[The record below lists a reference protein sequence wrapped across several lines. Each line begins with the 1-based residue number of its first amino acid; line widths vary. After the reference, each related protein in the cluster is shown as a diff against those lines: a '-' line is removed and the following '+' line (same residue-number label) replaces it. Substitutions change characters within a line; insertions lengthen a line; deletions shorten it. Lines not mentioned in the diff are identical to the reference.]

1 MSAVSADAISA
12 GTAPENGPAD
22 DDGAGGGTSL
32 VEQAPRLKVRS
43 IFRRFW
49 PETRPFRGRMV
60 LSLLLAAISPALATV
75 SVWLF
80 KILVDDVLTPHDYRL
95 FPAVAAAYLGIT
107 LLEGLLNFTD
117 QYMSVWVGERFVLSL
132 RVRLFAHIQ
141 RLSLG
146 YFERNQLG
154 DILSR
159 LTGDV
164 GAIESLVLT
173 GVNVALSY
181 TFQIA
186 FFTAAMFY
194 LNWQLAL
201 AAFVAAPGFLLL
213 ARVFSRRIK
222 DASRERRRR
231 SGSITA
237 VAEESLGNVAL
248 VQAYDR
254 EEHEVDRFQEENLGS
269 FRAQMTAT
277 RLEALFSPF
286 SSLLETIGVLL
297 VVGIAVWEL
306 ANNRITLGG
315 LLVFVAYLT
324 QLYGP
329 ISGFGNLWNSLYSA
343 SASAERI
350 IEVLDEEPGVVEPE
364 VPRTLARASGEVRFE
379 DVEFSYPGTDK
390 AVLRGISY
398 QVPPGTK
405 VAIVGASGAGKTTLT
420 KLMLRFY
427 DPANGRITLDGR
439 DLRDLSLS
447 DLRRNVTA
455 VLQETLVFDGTV
467 ADNIRYGKPDATD
480 QEITAAAVAAD
491 AHGFISALPEG
502 YDTRIGQRGRML
514 SGGQRQRLAIARAM
528 IRDSP
533 VLLLDEPTT
542 GLDAEST
549 QRVLEPMRRLMS
561 GRTTIVISH
570 NLLTVTDAD
579 QILFLDG
586 GVITGMGTHQQLLGR
601 HPGYTRLY
609 QLHHP
614 DQPSQP
620 VGPIAA
626 GAASGRAPV
635 GPPANAPTT
644 SFPVARPRWAAA
656 DSTSATT
663 RFARILPARPV
674 KTLGRDY
681 PPPAAPS
688 RTAGTP
694 AGRDTTA
701 TTSRLPVVPSAG
713 WSNGPRPTPGRHRAA
728 AENPPQSA
736 PAPRIRADH
745 RPRSTFDRLPTPQ
758 PRTLPPQP
766 AVLPPRTE
774 YRQPPAQRDRSDA
787 SFPGRPVTPPSPRHR
802 HETGPPNGH
811 HRGHTGETPVPHH
824 GEVARTG
831 LRR

>member
-1 MSAVSADAISA
+1 MTAIATDAGSA
-12 GTAPENGPAD
+12 GAASETEPAD
-22 DDGAGGGTSL
+22 ENAAGGGTSL
-32 VEQAPRLKVRS
+32 VEQAPRLTVRS

-60 LSLLLAAISPALATV
+60 VSLLLAAVSPALATV

-117 QYMSVWVGERFVLSL
+117 QYMSAWVGERFVLNL
-132 RVRLFAHIQ
+132 RVRLFAHMQ

-159 LTGDV
+159 LTSDV

-173 GVNVALSY
+173 GVNVALTY

-237 VAEESLGNVAL
+237 VAEETLGNTAL

-254 EEHEVDRFQEENLGS
+254 QDHEVHRFHQENLGS

-277 RLEALFSPF
+277 KLEALFSPF

-329 ISGFGNLWNSLYSA
+329 ISGFGNLWNSIYSA
-343 SASAERI
+343 TASAERI
-350 IEVLDEEPGVVEPE
+350 IEVLDEQPGVNQPE
-364 VPRTLARASGEVRFE
+364 NPRPLPHPTGDIRF
-379 DVEFSYPGTDK
+379 DNVEFHYPETDK
-390 AVLRGISY
+390 TVLRGISY
-398 QVPPGTK
+398 HVPPGTK
-405 VAIVGASGAGKTTLT
+405 IAIVGASGAGKTTLT
-420 KLMLRFY
+420 KLLLRFY
-427 DPANGRITLDGR
+427 DPAGGRITLDGR

-447 DLRRNVTA
+447 DLRHNVTA

-480 QEITAAAVAAD
+480 QEITTAALAAD
-491 AHGFISALPEG
+491 AHQFITALPEG
-502 YDTRIGQRGRML
+502 YHTRIGQRGRML

-528 IRDSP
+528 IRNSP

-561 GRTTIVISH
+561 GRTTIIISH

-579 QILFLDG
+579 QILYLEDG
-586 GVITGMGTHQQLLGR
+586 LITGRGTHQQLLGH
-601 HPGYTRLY
+601 HPGYTQLY

-614 DQPSQP
+614 HHNTPP
-620 VGPIAA
+620 TPTIPPPGHPPLGYPTHPPTTTI
-626 GAASGRAPV
+626 
-635 GPPANAPTT
+635 PPARAHAP
-644 SFPVARPRWAAA
+644 A
-656 DSTSATT
+656 DSASVTT
-663 RFARILPARPV
+663 RLARILPTRPV
-674 KTLGRDY
+674 KTLGRTT
-681 PPPAAPS
+681 PPPAPPPHPRR
-688 RTAGTP
+688 RTPDHDPRQNT
-694 AGRDTTA
+694 D
-701 TTSRLPVVPSAG
+701 RLPTIT
-713 WSNGPRPTPGRHRAA
+713 PTNPDDQARTTGRHRA
-728 AENPPQSA
+728 
-736 PAPRIRADH
+736 
-745 RPRSTFDRLPTPQ
+745 T
-758 PRTLPPQP
+758 
-766 AVLPPRTE
+766 V
-774 YRQPPAQRDRSDA
+774 
-787 SFPGRPVTPPSPRHR
+787 
-802 HETGPPNGH
+802 
-811 HRGHTGETPVPHH
+811 
-824 GEVARTG
+824 
-831 LRR
+831 

>member
-1 MSAVSADAISA
+1 MTAVSARAMSGDEVSKTESA
-12 GTAPENGPAD
+12 GRDAVEGVP
-22 DDGAGGGTSL
+22 SL
-32 VEQAPRLKVRS
+32 VERAPRLKVRA

-60 LSLLLAAISPALATV
+60 LSLLLAAAGPALATV
-75 SVWLF
+75 SIWLF

-95 FPAVAAAYLGIT
+95 FPMVAAAYLGIT
-107 LLEGLLNFTD
+107 LVEGLLNFTD
-117 QYMSVWVGERFVLSL
+117 QYMSAWVGERFVLNL
-132 RVRLFAHIQ
+132 RVRLFAHVQ
-141 RLSLG
+141 RLSMG
-146 YFERNQLG
+146 YFEKNQLG

-164 GAIESLVLT
+164 GSIESLVLT
-173 GVNVALSY
+173 GVNVALTY

-186 FFTAAMFY
+186 FYTLAMFY

-201 AAFVAAPGFLLL
+201 AAFVAAPGFLVL

-237 VAEESLGNVAL
+237 VAEETLGNVAL

-254 EEHEVDRFQEENLGS
+254 QDHEVDRFHQENLGS

-277 RLEALFSPF
+277 KLEALFSPF

-306 ANNRITLGG
+306 ANNSITLGG

-329 ISGFGNLWNSLYSA
+329 ISGFGNLWNSIYSA

-350 IEVLDEEPGVVEPE
+350 IEVLDEEPGVVQREH
-364 VPRTLARASGEVRFE
+364 PRALARATGDVRFE
-379 DVEFSYPGTDK
+379 DVEFSYPGTDRT
-390 AVLRGISY
+390 VVRGISY
-398 QVPPGTK
+398 RVPPGAK

-427 DPANGRITLDGR
+427 DPACGRITLDGR

-467 ADNIRYGKPDATD
+467 AENIHYGKPDATD
-480 QEITAAAVAAD
+480 EEITAAASAAD
-491 AHGFISALPEG
+491 AHGFITELPEG

-528 IRDSP
+528 IRNSP

-579 QILFLDG
+579 QILFLEDG
-586 GVITGMGTHQQLLGR
+586 AITGAGTHQQLLGR

-609 QLHHP
+609 RLHHP
-614 DQPSQP
+614 DHAETSDFD
-620 VGPIAA
+620 AA
-626 GAASGRAPV
+626 GTVAFTQPRRRAPL
-635 GPPANAPTT
+635 GSPADQPTT
-644 SFPVARPRWAAA
+644 RVPAARPHAAVPA
-656 DSTSATT
+656 GASATT
-663 RFARILPARPV
+663 RLAKVLPARRV
-674 KTLGRDY
+674 KTVGRPA
-681 PPPAAPS
+681 PPPVAMPARGGASGPDP
-688 RTAGTP
+688 TP
-694 AGRDTTA
+694 
-701 TTSRLPVVPSAG
+701 TTSRLPAVRPAG
-713 WSNGPRPTPGRHRAA
+713 PDDRARPPGRHHASPPNIPQPTAAPGGRAA
-728 AENPPQSA
+728 HSATSARHRLPPSQ
-736 PAPRIRADH
+736 PIP
-745 RPRSTFDRLPTPQ
+745 RPRNPEMPK
-758 PRTLPPQP
+758 
-766 AVLPPRTE
+766 
-774 YRQPPAQRDRSDA
+774 
-787 SFPGRPVTPPSPRHR
+787 
-802 HETGPPNGH
+802 
-811 HRGHTGETPVPHH
+811 
-824 GEVARTG
+824 
-831 LRR
+831 

>member
-1 MSAVSADAISA
+1 M
-12 GTAPENGPAD
+12 
-22 DDGAGGGTSL
+22 
-32 VEQAPRLKVRS
+32 
-43 IFRRFW
+43 
-49 PETRPFRGRMV
+49 
-60 LSLLLAAISPALATV
+60 
-75 SVWLF
+75 
-80 KILVDDVLTPHDYRL
+80 
-95 FPAVAAAYLGIT
+95 
-107 LLEGLLNFTD
+107 NFTD
-117 QYMSVWVGERFVLSL
+117 QYMSAWVGERFVLNL
-132 RVRLFAHIQ
+132 RVRLFAHMQ

-146 YFERNQLG
+146 YFENNQLG

-164 GAIESLVLT
+164 GSIESLVLT
-173 GVNVALSY
+173 GVNVALTY
-181 TFQIA
+181 ALQIG
-186 FFTAAMFY
+186 FFTIAMFY

-231 SGSITA
+231 SGSISA
-237 VAEESLGNVAL
+237 VAEETLGNVAL

-254 EEHEVDRFQEENLGS
+254 QDHEVHRFHEENLGS

-329 ISGFGNLWNSLYSA
+329 ISGFGNLWNSIYSA

-350 IEVLDEEPGVVEPE
+350 IEVLDEQPGVIQPE
-364 VPRTLARASGEVRFE
+364 HPRSLTRAAGDLRFE

-398 QVPPGTK
+398 RVPPGAK
-405 VAIVGASGAGKTTLT
+405 VAIVGSSGAGKTTLT

-427 DPANGRITLDGR
+427 DPADGRITLDGR

-480 QEITAAAVAAD
+480 QEITAAAIAAD
-491 AHGFISALPEG
+491 AHEFITALPEG

-528 IRDSP
+528 IRNSP

-561 GRTTIVISH
+561 GRTTIIISH

-579 QILFLDG
+579 QILFLDD
-586 GVITGMGTHQQLLGR
+586 GVITGAGTHQQLLGR

-609 QLHHP
+609 RLHHP
-614 DQPSQP
+614 DQPDHP
-620 VGPIAA
+620 DFDAA
-626 GAASGRAPV
+626 ATVVVTPPGRAPL
-635 GPPANAPTT
+635 GLPANLPTT
-644 SFPVARPRWAAA
+644 RVPAVRPYWAAP
-656 DSTSATT
+656 DSASATT
-663 RFARILPARPV
+663 RFASILPARPV
-674 KTLGRDY
+674 KTLGRAD
-681 PPPAAPS
+681 PPPAALP
-688 RTAGTP
+688 RRGGAPGHDPTP
-694 AGRDTTA
+694 
-701 TTSRLPVVPSAG
+701 TTSRLPAVTPASQDDRA
-713 WSNGPRPTPGRHRAA
+713 RPTGRHHATA
-728 AENPPQSA
+728 HNTPQPTA
-736 PAPRIRADH
+736 APRIRTRALSNIDTSPAALTAAATASPATPGAPLTT
-745 RPRSTFDRLPTPQ
+745 RVRAATGAGAARSLRRLLPGTPGH
-758 PRTLPPQP
+758 T
-766 AVLPPRTE
+766 AVAAPPPRTRPDE
-774 YRQPPAQRDRSDA
+774 RPP
-787 SFPGRPVTPPSPRHR
+787 PRAHR
-802 HETGPPNGH
+802 
-811 HRGHTGETPVPHH
+811 
-824 GEVARTG
+824 
-831 LRR
+831 

>member
-1 MSAVSADAISA
+1 MTVVSAGAGSA
-12 GTAPENGPAD
+12 GGASETEPVD
-22 DDGAGGGTSL
+22 RDAGGGATSL
-32 VEQAPRLKVRS
+32 VEQAPRLKVRA
-43 IFRRFW
+43 IFGRFW

-60 LSLLLAAISPALATV
+60 LSLLLAAVGPGLATV
-75 SVWLF
+75 GIWLF

-95 FPAVAAAYLGIT
+95 FPVVAAAYLGIT

-117 QYMSVWVGERFVLSL
+117 QYMSAWVGERFVLNL
-132 RVRLFAHIQ
+132 RVRLFAHVQ

-146 YFERNQLG
+146 YFENNQLG

-173 GVNVALSY
+173 GVNVALTY
-181 TFQIA
+181 AFQIG
-186 FFTAAMFY
+186 FYTVAMFY

-201 AAFVAAPGFLLL
+201 VAFVAAPGFLLL

-254 EEHEVDRFQEENLGS
+254 QDHEVHRFHQENLGS

-306 ANNRITLGG
+306 AQGRITLGG

-329 ISGFGNLWNSLYSA
+329 ISGFGTLWNSIYSA

-350 IEVLDEEPGVVEPE
+350 IEVLDERPGVVEPE
-364 VPRTLARASGEVRFE
+364 DPRPLTRAAGEVGLT
-379 DVEFSYPGTDK
+379 DVEFSYPGTDR

-398 QVPPGTK
+398 RVPPGAT
-405 VAIVGASGAGKTTLT
+405 VAIVGSSGAGKTTLT

-427 DPANGRITLDGR
+427 DPAGGRITLDGR
-439 DLRDLSLS
+439 DLRELSLS

-467 ADNIRYGKPDATD
+467 ADNIRYGKPEATEG
-480 QEITAAAVAAD
+480 EITAAAVAAD
-491 AHGFISALPEG
+491 AHEFVSALPEG

-528 IRDSP
+528 IRNSP

-561 GRTTIVISH
+561 GRTTIIISH

-579 QILFLDG
+579 QILFLDD
-586 GVITGMGTHQQLLGR
+586 GVITGAGTHQQLLGR

-609 QLHHP
+609 RLHHP
-614 DQPSQP
+614 DHPDRP
-620 VGPIAA
+620 AHPDHDAA
-626 GAASGRAPV
+626 ATAATAAVAPPGRAPD
-635 GPPANAPTT
+635 PSADSPTT
-644 SFPVARPRWAAA
+644 GVAAARPPWAAP
-656 DSTSATT
+656 DSTSVTT
-663 RFARILPARPV
+663 RLAQILPARPV
-674 KTLGRDY
+674 KTLGRAD
-681 PPPAAPS
+681 PRAAAPP
-688 RTAGTP
+688 RTGRAS
-694 AGRDTTA
+694 GRDPTP
-701 TTSRLPVVPSAG
+701 TTSRLPTV
-713 WSNGPRPTPGRHRAA
+713 TPADQDDPARTTGRHHATA
-728 AENPPQSA
+728 PQ
-736 PAPRIRADH
+736 
-745 RPRSTFDRLPTPQ
+745 
-758 PRTLPPQP
+758 
-766 AVLPPRTE
+766 
-774 YRQPPAQRDRSDA
+774 QRVHS
-787 SFPGRPVTPPSPRHR
+787 PG
-802 HETGPPNGH
+802 
-811 HRGHTGETPVPHH
+811 
-824 GEVARTG
+824 
-831 LRR
+831 

>member
-1 MSAVSADAISA
+1 MTAVAADAHSA
-12 GTAPENGPAD
+12 GAVTEAEPAD
-22 DDGAGGGTSL
+22 DDAAGGATSL
-32 VEQAPRLKVRS
+32 VEQAPRLKVRV

-60 LSLLLAAISPALATV
+60 LSLLLAAAGPALATV
-75 SVWLF
+75 GIWLF

-95 FPAVAAAYLGIT
+95 FPTVAGAYLGIT

-117 QYMSVWVGERFVLSL
+117 QYMSAWVGERFVLNL
-132 RVRLFAHIQ
+132 RVRLFEHMQ

-146 YFERNQLG
+146 YFEKNQLG
-154 DILSR
+154 DVLSR
-159 LTGDV
+159 LTSDV
-164 GAIESLVLT
+164 GSIESMVLT
-173 GVNVALSY
+173 GVNVALTY
-181 TFQIA
+181 TFQIG
-186 FFTAAMFY
+186 FYIVAMFY

-213 ARVFSRRIK
+213 ARTFSRRLK

-237 VAEESLGNVAL
+237 VAEETLSNVAL

-254 EEHEVDRFQEENLGS
+254 QDHEVHRFREENLGS

-329 ISGFGNLWNSLYSA
+329 ISGFGNLWNSIYSA

-350 IEVLDEEPGVVEPE
+350 IEVLDEQPGVVEPE
-364 VPRTLARASGEVRFE
+364 YPRPLTRAADDVRFE
-379 DVEFSYPGTDK
+379 GVEFRYPGTDK

-398 QVPPGTK
+398 RVPPGAK

-427 DPANGRITLDGR
+427 DPDSGRITLDGR

-467 ADNIRYGKPDATD
+467 ADNIRYGKADATD
-480 QEITAAAVAAD
+480 EEIVDAATAAD
-491 AHGFISALPEG
+491 AHGFITALPEG

-561 GRTTIVISH
+561 GRTTIIISH

-579 QILFLDG
+579 QILFLEDG
-586 GVITGMGTHQQLLGR
+586 AITGAGTHQQLLGQ

-609 QLHHP
+609 ELHHP
-614 DQPSQP
+614 DHH
-620 VGPIAA
+620 GPAAAA
-626 GAASGRAPV
+626 GAPPVHAAAGSPAVPAAAGILAGRPQ
-635 GPPANAPTT
+635 
-644 SFPVARPRWAAA
+644 WAAP
-656 DSTSATT
+656 DSTSVTT
-663 RFARILPARPV
+663 RLTRVLPARPV
-674 KTLGRDY
+674 KTVGRTGPLPAVAPRAPGYDPT
-681 PPPAAPS
+681 PP
-688 RTAGTP
+688 
-694 AGRDTTA
+694 TT
-701 TTSRLPVVPSAG
+701 RLPVVRPAGRVDQVTPS
-713 WSNGPRPTPGRHRAA
+713 GRHRAA
-728 AENPPQSA
+728 G
-736 PAPRIRADH
+736 H
-745 RPRSTFDRLPTPQ
+745 
-758 PRTLPPQP
+758 PPQP
-766 AVLPPRTE
+766 AAAPPIRTTHTPTPAP
-774 YRQPPAQRDRSDA
+774 RPSPQPQPAQPPLLAPPPDHPRAPLPAQSGRSA
-787 SFPGRPVTPPSPRHR
+787 AFRPPVPATPPAPGLHHPSGSANGHRSGPAEEPSGPRHSR
-802 HETGPPNGH
+802 IA
-811 HRGHTGETPVPHH
+811 HTG
-824 GEVARTG
+824 AR
-831 LRR
+831 R

>member
-1 MSAVSADAISA
+1 V
-12 GTAPENGPAD
+12 
-22 DDGAGGGTSL
+22 TSL
-32 VEQAPRLKVRS
+32 VEQAPRLKVRA
-43 IFRRFW
+43 IFGRFW

-60 LSLLLAAISPALATV
+60 LSLGLAAVGPGLATV
-75 SVWLF
+75 SIWLF

-117 QYMSVWVGERFVLSL
+117 QYMSAWVGERFVLDL
-132 RVRLFAHIQ
+132 RVRLFAHMQ

-146 YFERNQLG
+146 YFENNQLG

-164 GAIESLVLT
+164 GSIESLVLT
-173 GVNVALSY
+173 GVNVALTY

-186 FFTAAMFY
+186 FYTLAMFY

-237 VAEESLGNVAL
+237 VAEETLGNVAL

-254 EEHEVDRFQEENLGS
+254 QDHEVDRFHQENLGS

-277 RLEALFSPF
+277 KLEALFSPF

-306 ANNRITLGG
+306 ANNRISLGG

-329 ISGFGNLWNSLYSA
+329 ISGFGNLWNSIYSA

-350 IEVLDEEPGVVEPE
+350 IEVLDEQPGVIDPE
-364 VPRTLARASGEVRFE
+364 HPHRLTRAAG
-379 DVEFSYPGTDK
+379 DVQFTDVAFAYPATDK
-390 AVLRGISY
+390 TVLRGISY
-398 QVPPGTK
+398 RVPPGAT

-427 DPANGRITLDGR
+427 DPAHGRITLDGH
-439 DLRDLSLS
+439 DLRELSLT

-480 QEITAAAVAAD
+480 QEITTAAITAD
-491 AHGFISALPEG
+491 AHEFITALPEG
-502 YDTRIGQRGRML
+502 YHTRIGQRGRTL

-528 IRDSP
+528 IRNSP

-549 QRVLEPMRRLMS
+549 QRVLEPMRRLMT
-561 GRTTIVISH
+561 GRTTIIISH

-579 QILFLDG
+579 HILYLDQ
-586 GVITGMGTHQQLLGR
+586 GVITGAGTHQQLLGH

-609 QLHHP
+609 RLHHP
-614 DQPSQP
+614 DHPDHTP
-620 VGPIAA
+620 TPAIAPP
-626 GAASGRAPV
+626 GRAPA
-635 GPPANAPTT
+635 GPPANLPTT
-644 SFPVARPRWAAA
+644 RVPAVRPQWATPDTA
-656 DSTSATT
+656 SVKTT

-674 KTLGRDY
+674 KTLGRAN
-681 PPPAAPS
+681 PPQTAPPRTASASAHDPTPATNRLSTVTPAAHDDQAP
-688 RTAGTP
+688 
-694 AGRDTTA
+694 TT
-701 TTSRLPVVPSAG
+701 
-713 WSNGPRPTPGRHRAA
+713 GRHHVGAHS
-728 AENPPQSA
+728 PPQSA
-736 PAPRIRADH
+736 AAPRTRTAPSPPSTFRPPPSPQR
-745 RPRSTFDRLPTPQ
+745 RPR
-758 PRTLPPQP
+758 PPQP
-766 AVLPPRTE
+766 PVLTPQSDYQQRPE
-774 YRQPPAQRDRSDA
+774 PAQRDRANAPQPA
-787 SFPGRPVTPPSPRHR
+787 STATPPSPRHR
-802 HETGPPNGH
+802 HPAEKTSDRRGPTN
-811 HRGHTGETPVPHH
+811 ETPGPRHTEIAH
-824 GEVARTG
+824 TG

>member
-1 MSAVSADAISA
+1 MTAVSAGATSV
-12 GTAPENGPAD
+12 GGVSVTEPAD
-22 DDGAGGGTSL
+22 RDGVGGVTSL
-32 VEQAPRLKVRS
+32 VEQAPRLKVRA
-43 IFRRFW
+43 IFVRFW

-60 LSLLLAAISPALATV
+60 LSLLLAAVGPGLATV
-75 SVWLF
+75 SIWLF

-117 QYMSVWVGERFVLSL
+117 QYMSAWVGERFVLNL
-132 RVRLFAHIQ
+132 RVRLFAHMQ

-146 YFERNQLG
+146 YFEKNQLG

-164 GAIESLVLT
+164 GSIESLVLT
-173 GVNVALSY
+173 GVNVALTY

-186 FFTAAMFY
+186 FYTIAMFY

-237 VAEESLGNVAL
+237 VAEETLGNVAL

-254 EEHEVDRFQEENLGS
+254 EDHEVDRFHQENLGS

-277 RLEALFSPF
+277 KFEALFSPF

-329 ISGFGNLWNSLYSA
+329 ISGFGNLWNSIYSA

-350 IEVLDEEPGVVEPE
+350 IEVLDEQPGVTEPE
-364 VPRTLARASGEVRFE
+364 HPRRLTRAAGDLRFH

-398 QVPPGTK
+398 RVPPGAK
-405 VAIVGASGAGKTTLT
+405 VAIVGSSGAGKTTLT

-427 DPANGRITLDGR
+427 DPTAGQITLDGH
-439 DLRDLSLS
+439 DLRDLSLP

-480 QEITAAAVAAD
+480 QEITTAAIAAD
-491 AHGFISALPEG
+491 AHQFITALPEG
-502 YDTRIGQRGRML
+502 YHTRIGQRGRTL

-528 IRDSP
+528 IRNSP

-549 QRVLEPMRRLMS
+549 QRVLEPMRRLMT
-561 GRTTIVISH
+561 GRTTIIISH

-579 QILFLDG
+579 QILFLDDG
-586 GVITGMGTHQQLLGR
+586 MITGAGTHQQLLGQ
-601 HPGYTRLY
+601 HTGYTRLY
-609 QLHHP
+609 RLHHP
-614 DQPSQP
+614 DHPDHP
-620 VGPIAA
+620 DH
-626 GAASGRAPV
+626 
-635 GPPANAPTT
+635 PAAPTT
-644 SFPVARPRWAAA
+644 ATAPPRRPPA
-656 DSTSATT
+656 DPSANLPTT
-663 RFARILPARPV
+663 RVPTVRPQWATPDTTSVTTRLGRILPARPV
-674 KTLGRDY
+674 KTLGRAN
-681 PPPAAPS
+681 PPPAPPPHPNGAP
-688 RTAGTP
+688 RHDPTP
-694 AGRDTTA
+694 AT
-701 TTSRLPVVPSAG
+701 
-713 WSNGPRPTPGRHRAA
+713 N
-728 AENPPQSA
+728 
-736 PAPRIRADH
+736 
-745 RPRSTFDRLPTPQ
+745 RLPT
-758 PRTLPPQP
+758 
-766 AVLPPRTE
+766 
-774 YRQPPAQRDRSDA
+774 
-787 SFPGRPVTPPSPRHR
+787 VTPTSPDDHAPTTGRH
-802 HETGPPNGH
+802 HAAAHSPP
-811 HRGHTGETPVPHH
+811 
-824 GEVARTG
+824 
-831 LRR
+831 

>member
-1 MSAVSADAISA
+1 MTAVSTDADSA
-12 GTAPENGPAD
+12 GTAPETEPAD

-60 LSLLLAAISPALATV
+60 LSLLLAAVSPALATV

-117 QYMSVWVGERFVLSL
+117 QYMSVWVGERFVLNL
-132 RVRLFAHIQ
+132 RVQLFAHIQ

-254 EEHEVDRFQEENLGS
+254 EDHEVDRFQEENLGS

-364 VPRTLARASGEVRFE
+364 DPRPLTRASGEVRFE
-379 DVEFSYPGTDK
+379 GVEFSYPGTDK

-398 QVPPGTK
+398 QVPPGAK

-480 QEITAAAVAAD
+480 QEITAAAIAAD
-491 AHGFISALPEG
+491 AHGFITTLPEG

-528 IRDSP
+528 IRNSP

-614 DQPSQP
+614 DQPSR
-620 VGPIAA
+620 PIAA
-626 GAASGRAPV
+626 GASPGRAPV
-635 GPPANAPTT
+635 DPAANALTT
-644 SFPVARPRWAAA
+644 GFPVARPRWAAA

-681 PPPAAPS
+681 PLPATPS

-694 AGRDTTA
+694 AGRDATT

-713 WSNGPRPTPGRHRAA
+713 WSNGAGPTTGRHRAA
-728 AENPPQSA
+728 AENTPQPA

-745 RPRSTFDRLPTPQ
+745 RPQSTFDPLPTPQ
-758 PRTLPPQP
+758 PRSLPPQP
-766 AVLPPRTE
+766 TVLRSQAE
-774 YRQPPAQRDRSDA
+774 YRPAPAQRDRSDA
-787 SFPGRPVTPPSPRHR
+787 SYPGRPVTPPSPRHR
-802 HETGPPNGH
+802 HEPGPTNGH
-811 HRGHTGETPVPHH
+811 HRGHTGEAPVPHH
-824 GEVARTG
+824 GEVAPTG